1 MCLEDLGHGC
11 HRIAVSATE
20 ADARKIMR
28 SVMRLEATARSDDI
42 RCAASV
48 AVTVKCARGC
58 FILT

>member
-1 MCLEDLGHGC
+1 MCLEDLGRGC

-20 ADARKIMR
+20 AGAREIM
-28 SVMRLEATARSDDI
+28 SNAILSEATARSDGI

-48 AVTVKCARGC
+48 AVTVRCARGC